1 MITTWEKLKVV
12 THMQDVIEDHLCEPL
27 TLAALTH
34 GTGYSLWHAAR
45 MFEEITG
52 VTPFAYLRRRRL
64 SEAAARLAA
73 GDSRV
78 VDVAF
83 DFVFDSHEGF
93 TRAFARQFGLTP
105 AGFMKHRPALP
116 LFFPPRMREHFSRRQ
131 KGELWMKKD
140 KEKAKEMEKPR
151 TQAVF
156 VQIVERPARRLV
168 LLRAKTASHYF
179 EYCEEVGCD
188 VWDRLAGI
196 PDALHEPMGL
206 WLPDAMKPDGTS
218 TYVQGVEVAM
228 DWSGPV
234 PEGCEVVALPPC
246 TLLVFQG
253 EPFDDR
259 EFEHAIEELWDV
271 MNRYDP
277 ATIGYRWADADAPRF
292 QLAPLGER
300 GYIEGRPVAKL

>member
-12 THMQDVIEDHLCEPL
+12 THMQDVIEAHLGETL
-27 TLAALTH
+27 TLAALTR
-34 GTGYSLWHAAR
+34 GTGYSMWHAAR
-45 MFEEITG
+45 MFEEVTG
-52 VTPFAYLRRRRL
+52 VAPFTYLRRRRL
-64 SEAAARLAA
+64 SAAAQRLAE
-73 GDSRV
+73 GESRV

-105 AGFMKHRPALP
+105 AGFMKKRPALP
-116 LFFPPRMREHFSRRQ
+116 LFYPPRMREYFTRRQ
-131 KGELWMKKD
+131 KGEPVMKKI
-140 KEKAKEMEKPR
+140 KENAKESDKPR

-168 LLRAKTASHYF
+168 LLRGRDATHYF

-188 VWDRLAGI
+188 VWDKLAAI

-206 WLPDAMKPDGTS
+206 WLPEAGRPAGTS
-218 TYVQGVEVAM
+218 SYVQGVEVPA
-228 DWSGPV
+228 DWSGTV
-234 PEGCEVVALPPC
+234 PEGFELMDLPPC

-259 EFEHAIEELWDV
+259 EFERAIEDLWDV

-277 ATIGYRWADADAPRF
+277 ATIGYRWADEDAPRF

-300 GYIEGRPVAKL
+300 GYIEGRPVARL